1 MGTPERRLN
10 GGEVVALTEGSRWDA
25 GRRGALLPALAG
37 WLAARAAVA
46 TGVVVAHSLASQVE
60 MPDGRLHL
68 DQGLLTWDGTYYR
81 VLAEGWYAG
90 AATPEDAT
98 RFFPAYPALA
108 RVLDPLVPG
117 SVDVALLLVAN
128 LCALAAAV
136 VLWQLAHDVIDDERV
151 ARRAAWMVAVIPAA
165 NVFVFAYSEAAML
178 LVFTAA
184 LVALHRRRLGWLC
197 ALGVLAGLLRP
208 AGVLLVVPVAVA
220 AWQHHRERP
229 PPTRR
234 ETLGWLAAT
243 GAPLAGLAGALG
255 WIAVSAGVGWGEPF
269 ERQRQLRAG
278 FHEPLSRVGEAVVD
292 VLSGRQHDVYNLAFA
307 LGFAALF
314 VVALR
319 RRQPLPWL
327 AFMVVTWVVAVG
339 GTNMDSTGR
348 YCMVAAP
355 FTIALAQW
363 AQHRW
368 QQVAV
373 GALGLAGTAWFTAE
387 VMLGRIIP

>member
-1 MGTPERRLN
+1 MGTPERRLT
-10 GGEVVALTEGSRWDA
+10 GGQVGVTTGGSRW
-25 GRRGALLPALAG
+25 GATRPGGLLPALAG
-37 WLAARAAVA
+37 WLAARVAVA
-46 TGVVVAHSLASQVE
+46 TGVAVAHGLADHVG

-81 VLAEGWYAG
+81 VLAEGWYPG

-98 RFFPAYPALA
+98 RFFPAFPGLA
-108 RVLDPLVPG
+108 RLLDPVLPG
-117 SVDVALLLVAN
+117 SVDVALLVIAN

-136 VLWQLAHDVIDDERV
+136 LLWQLAHDVLDDEGV
-151 ARRAAWMVAVIPAA
+151 ARRSAWMVAVIPAA

-184 LVALHRRRLGWLC
+184 LVALHRRRMGWLC
-197 ALGVLAGLLRP
+197 ALGLLAGLLRP
-208 AGVLLVVPVAVA
+208 AGVLLVVPVVVA
-220 AWQHHRERP
+220 AWQHHRRTP

-234 ETLGWLAAT
+234 EALGWLAAAV
-243 GAPLAGLAGALG
+243 APLAGLAGALG
-255 WIAVSAGVGWGEPF
+255 WIAISAGVGWGEPF
-269 ERQRQLRAG
+269 ERQRQLRDG
-278 FHEPLSRVGEAVVD
+278 FHEPLSRVAEAAVD
-292 VLSGRQHDVYNLAFA
+292 VLSGRQHDIYNLAFA
-307 LGFAALF
+307 VGFAALF

-348 YCMVAAP
+348 YCVVAAP
-355 FTIALAQW
+355 FTVALAQW